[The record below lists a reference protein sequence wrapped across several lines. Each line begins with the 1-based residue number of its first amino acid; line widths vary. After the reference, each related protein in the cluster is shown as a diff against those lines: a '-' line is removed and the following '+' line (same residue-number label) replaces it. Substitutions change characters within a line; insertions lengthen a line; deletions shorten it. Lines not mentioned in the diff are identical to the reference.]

1 MKLKNYQIYTVGN
14 YLQSLTLPAQVSRA
28 KTKLIAKMNDVLRD
42 QSEDEQELLKQF
54 NATQTDQGW
63 DFGTAENKQAYESE
77 LDKLKNEIVVISIS
91 EYPTLEQALK
101 DYFKTYDGDIAP
113 EYADAFDAFYD
124 ALEIEENEE
133 N

>member
-1 MKLKNYQIYTVGN
+1 MNLKNEQVLPTGTF
-14 YLQSLTLPAQVSRA
+14 LQSLTLPAQVSRA
-28 KTKLIAKMNDVLRD
+28 KSKLIAKMNDVLRD
-42 QSEDEQELLKQF
+42 QHDDEQELLNQF
-54 NATQTDQGW
+54 NVTKTDQGW
-63 DFGTAENKQAYESE
+63 DFGTVDNKQAYEVE
-77 LDKLKNEIVVISIS
+77 LDKLKSEIVVISIS

>member
-1 MKLKNYQIYTVGN
+1 MKLKNYQIYMIGN

-28 KTKLIAKMNDVLRD
+28 KSKLIAKMNDVLRD
-42 QSEDEQELLKQF
+42 QHDDEQELLNQF
-54 NATQTDQGW
+54 NATKTDQGW
-63 DFGTAENKQAYESE
+63 DFGTVENKQAYEVE
-77 LDKLKNEIVVISIS
+77 LDKLKSEIVVISIS

-113 EYADAFDAFYD
+113 EYADVFDAFYD